1 MVEELEKK
9 DPLERKTLM
18 LGKIGGK
25 RRRGQ
30 LGMRWLDSVTDSV
43 EQTLGDGEGQRSL
56 PCSPGDPKVRHDFA
70 AEQHEQRE

>member
-1 MVEELEKK
+1 
-9 DPLERKTLM
+9 M

-43 EQTLGDGEGQRSL
+43 EQTLGDGEGQQSL
-56 PCSPGDPKVRHDFA
+56 TCSPGDPKVGHDFA
-70 AEQHEQRE
+70 AEQHQQREGRTVYSPGPCS